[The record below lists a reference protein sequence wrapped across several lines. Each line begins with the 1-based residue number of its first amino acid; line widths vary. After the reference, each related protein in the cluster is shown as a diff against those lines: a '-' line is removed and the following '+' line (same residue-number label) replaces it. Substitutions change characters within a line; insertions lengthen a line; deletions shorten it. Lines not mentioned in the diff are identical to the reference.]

1 MELDRVVRRR
11 RMVRNYD
18 PDRPVPA
25 EVVDRLLDYAIHAP
39 SAGFSQGWAF
49 LVLQDA
55 ADRSRFW
62 TATTKAAAQ
71 PVGAAQASARQHPG
85 VPDSWLTGMRRA
97 PLIIV
102 PHSNKEAYLDR
113 YAAPDKGW
121 TDRDEAR
128 WPVPYWHI
136 DAGFASLLM
145 LLGAVDAGL
154 GACFFGIPPQ
164 SLATFRA
171 AFGVPDEYLPI
182 GAITVGYPA
191 PDRRS
196 PSLRRGRR
204 GVDEVVHR
212 GRWES
217 PG

>member
-1 MELDRVVRRR
+1 MELDSVIRRR

-18 PDRPVPA
+18 PDRAVPA
-25 EVVDRLLDYAIHAP
+25 EVVDRLLDYAIRAP
-39 SAGFSQGWAF
+39 SAGFSQGWGF
-49 LVLQDA
+49 LVLSEPGERA
-55 ADRSRFW
+55 RFW
-62 TATTKAAAQ
+62 AATV
-71 PVGAAQASARQHPG
+71 PPG
-85 VPDSWLTGMRRA
+85 SGPPDSWLAGMSRA
-97 PLIIV
+97 PLIVV
-102 PHSNKEAYLDR
+102 PHSNREVYLDR

-121 TDRDEAR
+121 TDRDETR

-136 DAGFASLLM
+136 DAGFASLLV

-164 SLATFRA
+164 SLTTYRA
-171 AFGVPDEYLPI
+171 AFGVPEEYLPI

-212 GRWES
+212 GRWGA
-217 PG
+217 PR

>member
-1 MELDRVVRRR
+1 
-11 RMVRNYD
+11 MVRNYD
-18 PDRPVPA
+18 PDRPVPP
-25 EVVDRLLDYAIHAP
+25 EVVQRLLEYAIHAP

-49 LVLQDA
+49 LVLTVPE
-55 ADRSRFW
+55 DRARFW
-62 TATTKAAAQ
+62 AATTA
-71 PVGAAQASARQHPG
+71 PDSGP
-85 VPDSWLTGMRRA
+85 PDSWLTGMSRA

-102 PHSNKEAYLDR
+102 PHANKSAYLER

-154 GACFFGIPPQ
+154 GACFFGIPPV
-164 SLATFRA
+164 STATYRT
-171 AFGVPDEYLPI
+171 AFGVPEEYTPV

-212 GRWES
+212 GHWS
-217 PG
+217 AS

>member
-49 LVLQDA
+49 LVLEDA
-55 ADRSRFW
+55 ADRARFW
-62 TATTKAAAQ
+62 TAST
-71 PVGAAQASARQHPG
+71 PPDPG
-85 VPDSWLTGMRRA
+85 VPDSWLTGMSRA

-102 PHSNKEAYLDR
+102 PHSNKGAYLDR

-164 SLATFRA
+164 TMATYRE
-171 AFGVPDEYLPI
+171 AFGVPEEYRAI

-212 GRWES
+212 GRWEA
-217 PG
+217 PR

>member
-1 MELDRVVRRR
+1 
-11 RMVRNYD
+11 MVRNYD

-25 EVVDRLLDYAIHAP
+25 AITDRLLDYAIRAP
-39 SAGFSQGWAF
+39 SAGFSQGWGF
-49 LVLQDA
+49 LVLSEPG
-55 ADRSRFW
+55 DRARFW
-62 TATTKAAAQ
+62 VATV
-71 PVGAAQASARQHPG
+71 PPNSGA
-85 VPDSWLTGMRRA
+85 PDSWLAGMSRA

-102 PHSNKEAYLDR
+102 PHSNREVYLER

-164 SLATFRA
+164 SLTTYRA
-171 AFGVPDEYLPI
+171 AFGVPEEYLPI

-212 GRWES
+212 GQWRAAR
-217 PG
+217 